1 MLCIIIRTFAFDTI
15 YNIRNMGRFINPFTD
30 VGFKR
35 IFGQEFSKPLLLDF
49 LNNLLKGEREITD
62 ITFLDKEEPS
72 EYDSDRSLIYDIYC
86 ETADRE
92 HIIVEMQNREQP
104 FFKKRSIYYTSK
116 AIARQG
122 IRGAKWNYGITAVY
136 FVAFLNFKL
145 EDIGEKFRTDVA
157 LADMN
162 TKEQFSGDMRMIF
175 LQLPY
180 FIKDADSCEND
191 FERWIYVLKNMEV
204 LNRLPWEAQNSVFE
218 RLAKI
223 ADISAMSKA
232 DRDKYD
238 ESIKKYRDTI
248 NVMEGAI
255 EKGYKKGRNEMAQNI
270 AGQLK
275 AMGMS
280 FADIQKAT
288 GLPAEEIEKLF
299 ADTNDKE

>member
-1 MLCIIIRTFAFDTI
+1 
-15 YNIRNMGRFINPFTD
+15 
-30 VGFKR
+30 
-35 IFGQEFSKPLLLDF
+35 
-49 LNNLLKGEREITD
+49 
-62 ITFLDKEEPS
+62 
-72 EYDSDRSLIYDIYC
+72 
-86 ETADRE
+86 
-92 HIIVEMQNREQP
+92 
-104 FFKKRSIYYTSK
+104 
-116 AIARQG
+116 
-122 IRGAKWNYGITAVY
+122 
-136 FVAFLNFKL
+136 
-145 EDIGEKFRTDVA
+145 
-157 LADMN
+157 
-162 TKEQFSGDMRMIF
+162 
-175 LQLPY
+175 
-180 FIKDADSCEND
+180 
-191 FERWIYVLKNMEV
+191 MEV

>member
-1 MLCIIIRTFAFDTI
+1 
-15 YNIRNMGRFINPFTD
+15 MGRFINPFTD

-122 IRGAKWNYGITAVY
+122 VRGARWNYGITAVY

-145 EDIGEKFRTDVA
+145 EDIGGKFRTDVA

-162 TKEQFSGDMRMIF
+162 TKELFSGDMRMIF

-180 FIKDADSCEND
+180 FIKGADSCEND

-255 EKGYKKGRNEMAQNI
+255 EKGFKKGVEKGIVLGENKMALNI
-270 AGQLK
+270 ARQLK
-275 AMGMS
+275 AMGMT
-280 FADIQKAT
+280 FADIQNAT